1 MFESSSYCLGKS
13 SSNHKRFEVERTRRD
28 SVERQ
33 WEISL
38 RAGYANRE
46 PSIVAE
52 NNKVVSRKYDTT
64 CSGRSQGKCEE
75 NRLIKI
81 GRWCSEVKLIND
93 DTSSRLCVALSDV
106 AASSIQSVIT
116 EISRATVT
124 FIVSGGE
131 RALEQAVGQCAPP
144 PGQPLRPGGTDV

>member
-1 MFESSSYCLGKS
+1 MATEGVVPCRTSSTTSRQIDLESLQ
-13 SSNHKRFEVERTRRD
+13 NPTRRFEVERTRRG

-116 EISRATVT
+116 EISRATVS
-124 FIVSGGE
+124 INSMH
-131 RALEQAVGQCAPP
+131 P
-144 PGQPLRPGGTDV
+144 